1 MVIAPLL
8 VIAILVSIT
17 IATLPDTKLHVSF
30 LDVGQGDAILI
41 QQGNQ
46 QVLVDGGPSPQAI
59 NLELGKRMPFWD
71 RTIELVILTHPDA
84 DHLTGLVEVLKRYR
98 VEEIVYPDFP
108 SDQPLYTE
116 WQQIIKDK
124 KINITLAKTGQQISL
139 GNGVRIDVLNPTLPP
154 SFEAGSD
161 DNGVVARL
169 SIGKTSFLFTADI
182 SGQAEFALIARRAD
196 INCTVLKV
204 AHHGSES
211 STTAEFLSVVKPQIA
226 VISVGKD
233 NKYGHPTPETLERL
247 DAGVGENNIY
257 RTDELGTVEFITDG
271 ERLWVRTD

>member
-1 MVIAPLL
+1 ML
-8 VIAILVSIT
+8 VILVLVSIT

-41 QQGNQ
+41 QQGSQ

-71 RTIELVILTHPDA
+71 RTIELVLLTHPDA
-84 DHLTGLVEVLKRYR
+84 DHLTGLVEVLKRYH
-98 VEEIVYPDFP
+98 VERIVYPDFS

-124 KINITLAKTGQQISL
+124 RINVTLAQTGQQISL
-139 GNGVRIDVLNPTLPP
+139 GDGVQIDVLNPTLPA

-169 SIGKTSFLFTADI
+169 SMGKTSFLLTADI
-182 SGQAEFALIARRAD
+182 SWQAEYYLIAHRAD
-196 INCTVLKV
+196 LGSTVLKV
-204 AHHGSES
+204 AHHGSAS
-211 STTAEFLSVVKPQIA
+211 STTAEFLAVVKPQIA

-233 NKYGHPTPETLERL
+233 NKYGHPTPETLNRL
-247 DAGVGENNIY
+247 DAGISEKNVY
-257 RTDELGTVEFITDG
+257 RTDEVGTIEFITDG
-271 ERLWVRTD
+271 ERLWVRADSPS